1 MDRYDVIV
9 VGSGVMGCAT
19 AYHLAKRGRRVLLLE
34 QFSIGH
40 ERGSS
45 HGHSRIFRLVY
56 DVPDYVQLA
65 RAAYP
70 LWRELE
76 SEAGAEL
83 LLQTG
88 GFDFA
93 DPATQSIEDTRAT
106 LVASGIP
113 FESLDHTAITWR
125 FPQFAVSERV
135 VGIYQADTGILNA
148 TKCVLALAGQAR
160 RHGAIVQEQESARQI
175 QPAGAGVQV
184 SATRRVYAADRLV
197 VTAGSWARPLLSQ
210 VGLDLP
216 LTVTKEQFAFFK
228 PHDPALFAPGR
239 CPIFIQHMQVGPAVY
254 GFPIYGLPGVKA
266 AFHNAGPPIAPES
279 EDRDIDPA
287 GLAALRSHVA
297 RWLPQAAGEVMLAQT
312 CRYTSTPDHE
322 FIVDCHPEYPQIVIG
337 SPCSGHGFKF
347 GVLMGSILADLA
359 ERGATEQPIGRF
371 RVGQFGM

>member
-113 FESLDHTAITWR
+113 FESLDHTAITRR

-197 VTAGSWARPLLSQ
+197 VTAGSWARSGGFVWGSLECDGLVEVARSAKY
-210 VGLDLP
+210 VGADAVSLGSPDEEMTLQMIRNVKGALPDLP
-216 LTVTKEQFAFFK
+216 VILAGYTNHANAARLLAEADSAF
-228 PHDPALFAPGR
+228 
-239 CPIFIQHMQVGPAVY
+239 VGSC
-254 GFPIYGLPGVKA
+254 L
-266 AFHNAGPPIAPES
+266 E
-279 EDRDIDPA
+279 RD
-287 GLAALRSHVA
+287 G
-297 RWLPQAAGEVMLAQT
+297 WG
-312 CRYTSTPDHE
+312 
-322 FIVDCHPEYPQIVIG
+322 
-337 SPCSGHGFKF
+337 
-347 GVLMGSILADLA
+347 GSIDI
-359 ERGATEQPIGRF
+359 ERVRDYMAI
-371 RVGQFGM
+371 VGSLR